1 MSGYAPEIPVAAFER
16 SRSLFESVVTMLGD
30 PGTGERTHAELE
42 EALTVDSRELVRQ
55 LFQDHLDLRAV
66 REQRRP
72 QVVDAAGVRHTRVEP
87 GHQRSLATVFGEV
100 TVTRMAYRAPGT
112 TNLYP
117 ADVVLNLPAEKHSH
131 GLRRLAAI
139 EAVRGSFG
147 DASQAIARQTGT
159 LLGKRQVEQL
169 AQHAAADI
177 GAFYRARRP
186 DACPAD
192 RVLVL
197 TADGKGIVMRTEA
210 LRELTARAARN
221 GEHKL
226 ATRLSPGEKLGRKR
240 MAEVGGVYDAAPIV
254 RTPEGIITTGDAR
267 PQPGPVASG
276 KWLTASVADSAQAV
290 IGQVFDEAQ
299 RRDPDHLRPW
309 AVLVDGNRHQIDRV
323 TDQAAR
329 RKVTVTIVID
339 FIHVLEYLWKAAW
352 SLFDH
357 GDGDAE
363 TWVADQARKVLDG
376 KAGTVAA
383 TIRRTA
389 TRGGYSQAERKGA
402 DTCANYLTS
411 KKPYLDYPTALA
423 SGWPIATGIIEGA
436 CRHLVKDRMDLTGAR
451 WGLDGAEAILQLRA
465 LTANGDFDAYLAFHL
480 QQEHQRVHETRYQRH
495 RVDYTLAA

>member
-1 MSGYAPEIPVAAFER
+1 
-16 SRSLFESVVTMLGD
+16 
-30 PGTGERTHAELE
+30 
-42 EALTVDSRELVRQ
+42 
-55 LFQDHLDLRAV
+55 LRAV
-66 REQRRP
+66 REERHEG
-72 QVVDAAGVRHTRVEP
+72 VIDAAGVAHARVEL

-100 TVTRMAYRAPGT
+100 TVTRMAYRALGT
-112 TNLYP
+112 ANLHL
-117 ADVVLNLPAEKHSH
+117 ADTVLNLPAEKHSH

-147 DASQAIARQTGT
+147 DASQAIARQTGIM
-159 LLGKRQVEQL
+159 LGKRQVEQL
-169 AQHAAADI
+169 AQATAADI
-177 GAFYRARRP
+177 GAFYQARQP

-192 RVLVL
+192 WVLVL

-210 LRELTARAARN
+210 LREPTARAAQS

-240 MAEVGGVYDAAPIV
+240 MAKVGGVYDAAPV
-254 RTPEGIITTGDAR
+254 ARTPEGIITTGGAR

-276 KWLTASVADSAQAV
+276 KWLTAGVADSAQVV
-290 IGQVFDEAQ
+290 IGQVFDEAE

-309 AVLVDGNRHQIDRV
+309 AVLVDGNRHQIDCV
-323 TDQAAR
+323 TAEAAR
-329 RKVTVTIVID
+329 RGVTVTIVID
-339 FIHVLEYLWKAAW
+339 FIHVLEYIWKAAW

-363 TWVADQARKVLDG
+363 TWVAKQSRKILDG
-376 KAGTVAA
+376 KASTVAA

-465 LTANGDFDAYLAFHL
+465 LTANNDFDDYWRFHL
-480 QQEHQRVHETRYQRH
+480 RQEHQRVHAARYRN
-495 RVDYTLAA
+495 DLALAA

>member
-1 MSGYAPEIPVAAFER
+1 MSGYAHEMAVAAFER
-16 SRSLFESVVTMLGD
+16 SRSLFDSVISRLGD
-30 PGTGERTHAELE
+30 PGVGEQTHAELE
-42 EALTVDSRELVRQ
+42 EWLTVDSRELVRQ

-66 REQRRP
+66 REQRHRE
-72 QVVDAAGVRHTRVEP
+72 VVDASGLAHTRVEP

-117 ADVVLNLPAEKHSH
+117 ADKVLNLPVEKHSH

-147 DASQAIARQTGT
+147 DVSQAIARQTGT
-159 LLGKRQVEQL
+159 VLGKRQVEQL
-169 AQHAAADI
+169 AQATAADI

-186 DACPAD
+186 DACPAEW
-192 RVLVL
+192 VLVL

-210 LRELTARAARN
+210 LRKLTARAAQN
-221 GEHKL
+221 SEHKL

-240 MAEVGGVYDAAPIV
+240 MAEVGGVYDAAPV
-254 RTPEGIITTGDAR
+254 ARTPDGIITSGGAR

-276 KWLTASVADSAQAV
+276 KWLTASVADSAATV
-290 IGQVFDEAQ
+290 IGQVFDEAD

-309 AVLVDGNRHQIDRV
+309 VVLVDGNQHQIDCV
-323 TDQAAR
+323 TAEAAR

-339 FIHVLEYLWKAAW
+339 FIHVLEYVWKAAW

-357 GDGDAE
+357 GDPDAE
-363 TWVADQARKVLDG
+363 AWVAEQARKILHG
-376 KAGTVAA
+376 KAGTVA
-383 TIRRTA
+383 TGIRRRA
-389 TRGGYSQAERKGA
+389 TRGGYSTAERKGA
-402 DTCANYLTS
+402 DTCANYLTN
-411 KKPYLDYPTALA
+411 KKPYLNYPTALT

-436 CRHLVKDRMDLTGAR
+436 CRYLVKDRMDLTGAR

-480 QQEHQRVHETRYQRH
+480 PREFTGVGMIL
-495 RVDYTLAA
+495 VGVGG